1 MTTLIEQN
9 RINQQ
14 RHREKII
21 SKIGIDEYKKKK
33 AEEMKLY
40 RAKRKEAEQEAN
52 PKPEVPTKSVS
63 IPVINTNTKASN
75 IRQPK
80 GLKYK
85 VNKVVDIVPSYI
97 TRDTK
102 LEPITIDNYINKI
115 NMINRIMNGSPIS
128 ADVKA
133 ELLKLMNNRTFNEKI
148 LFDKMKYLED
158 VEEVIKSLRTKYS
171 NDNTFNSYCI
181 AYTVLLSHL
190 PSLRSD
196 YLRITT
202 LTKELTKENQAKRDD
217 NIADDPDKIID
228 LSDRKQLL
236 ENIEKLP
243 NISDK
248 LIYAVNVLIPPRR
261 LEYRFVVL
269 TDETNKDMLKDTN
282 NYLIIRGAWR
292 FVFNE
297 YKTAGTMEQQV
308 VSIPDDL
315 KEILLAYIKTKKLNI
330 GDYLFSLERDKRE
343 IISQPNFSSKISKV
357 FAKIHG
363 VEISNRYLR
372 YSAST
377 TATNQNL
384 SKKERQQLAND
395 MGHSLNQNLSY
406 SKHKK

>member
-14 RHREKII
+14 RHREKVI

-33 AEEMKLY
+33 AEEMKIY

-52 PKPEVPTKSVS
+52 PKPEVPKKSVS

>member
-14 RHREKII
+14 RHREKVI

-52 PKPEVPTKSVS
+52 PKPEVPKKSVS